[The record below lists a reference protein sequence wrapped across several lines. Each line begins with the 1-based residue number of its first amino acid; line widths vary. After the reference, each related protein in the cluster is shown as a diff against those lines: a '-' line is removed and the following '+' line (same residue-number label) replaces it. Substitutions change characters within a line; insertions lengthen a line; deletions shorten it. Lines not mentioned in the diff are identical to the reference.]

1 MELTDLKSL
10 IPIILVGLSALIAVV
25 KLSSRV
31 VRLEE
36 DLRQLTKVLGERDTY
51 TQHVQLAANVDAI
64 EKHAAS
70 NITSL
75 WQATEQ
81 ALARLDRYYEKI
93 DGKIQFLREKIN
105 GGPKH

>member
-1 MELTDLKSL
+1 VELTDLKSL

-51 TQHVQLAANVDAI
+51 TQHVKLAANVDAI
-64 EKHAAS
+64 EKHATS

-75 WQATEQ
+75 WQANEQ